1 MIDLSPS
8 EPPRI
13 VNPPP
18 SAVLF
23 VGPPAVN
30 VTPFALP
37 EPWNAWLIVTVVP
50 ETAETNAP
58 AGSVIVP
65 DPLCIAT
72 ATPGARFDVSLQLV
86 IVV

>member
-18 SAVLF
+18 FAVLF

-30 VTPFALP
+30 VTPVALP

-50 ETAETNAP
+50 ET
-58 AGSVIVP
+58 
-65 DPLCIAT
+65 L
-72 ATPGARFDVSLQLV
+72 
-86 IVV
+86 